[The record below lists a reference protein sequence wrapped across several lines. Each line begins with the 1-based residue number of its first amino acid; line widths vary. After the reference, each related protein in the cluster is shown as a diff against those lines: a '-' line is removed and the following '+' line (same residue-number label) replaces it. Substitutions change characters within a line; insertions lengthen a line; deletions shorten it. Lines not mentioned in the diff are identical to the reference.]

1 PQFPPFQFV
10 PVPPRPVTYRC
21 QRLRHLRDGA
31 VPPRSPQAFPPFRQS
46 PEPRARLVPLV
57 PRPSS
62 LVPRPSSLVPRPA
75 SLVPLPGSPAAPG
88 RPCPA
93 RGRVRP
99 APLGRLRAR
108 LGPAGGHGP
117 GEGPVP
123 AARQRLGRGA
133 GPRGAAPG
141 QGAAHRA
148 LPEEEGPAH
157 RALPQR
163 LRPAGQGAHP
173 GDEERAGF
181 ASADS
186 GEGVCRGAADDA
198 GCRQEDEKERC
209 ARFART
215 GGSGSCCCSVKVT
228 TIVEYEDTKHSS
240 AKKITKKIS
249 KTRSLVSLA
258 SGLSGKLNSHPSAGL
273 QQTVSR
279 TLPASGRVQG
289 MLKRSKSVPQHKSVP
304 FVNIPLAD
312 GQTLCTAGG
321 DLRNIDVQLLNQ
333 DTVQHIHNLVSE
345 LTVLCGK
352 VTPKPS

>member
-1 PQFPPFQFV
+1 MSPGTAGSARPPPGGSRPPLPAPGCV
-10 PVPPRPVTYRC
+10 RPVP
-21 QRLRHLRDGA
+21 LRAL
-31 VPPRSPQAFPPFRQS
+31 
-46 PEPRARLVPLV
+46 
-57 PRPSS
+57 
-62 LVPRPSSLVPRPA
+62 
-75 SLVPLPGSPAAPG
+75 
-88 RPCPA
+88 
-93 RGRVRP
+93 
-99 APLGRLRAR
+99 LRAR
-108 LGPAGGHGP
+108 LGPAVGHGP

-123 AARQRLGRGA
+123 AAQQRLGRGA

-141 QGAAHRA
+141 QGPQRA

-173 GDEERAGF
+173 GDEEGARF
-181 ASADS
+181 ALADS

-198 GCRQEDEKERC
+198 GCREEDEKERG

-215 GGSGSCCCSVKVT
+215 GGNGSCCCSVKVT

-258 SGLSGKLNSHPSAGL
+258 SGLSGKLNSLSGATNHKATPKGARSAGL

-279 TLPASGRVQG
+279 TLPASGRAQG

-333 DTVQHIHNLVSE
+333 DTVEHIHNLVSE

-352 VTPKPS
+352 VTPKAS